1 MALEKFLYFDKKPTN
16 VCWNG
21 TSFPIN
27 PRDIIEC
34 LPAFIKAFIDE
45 KWYKQVPADDT
56 RPVKYTFPATPSFLT
71 PDPMKG
77 LPVRS
82 TDKVTSEMRGKVRP
96 VVVLG
101 DEPET
106 NPYDLGVEDAVV
118 AEEPKIVAT
127 TAIPKAAP
135 VVIVPAPK
143 IEEEK
148 VEEDVDEGDVDE
160 EETTVEL
167 DLPEPPDEKDVQT
180 DPPEADR
187 GPEIPLKSTLRIET
201 RDAIY
206 DRMVGVRD
214 AECPLNPEMM
224 DTFNEFKVKSTRGI
238 MFKALWQYYGFD
250 D

>member
-1 MALEKFLYFDKKPTN
+1 MALEKFVYFDKKPTN

-27 PRDIIEC
+27 PKDIIEC
-34 LPAFIKAFIDE
+34 LPAFIAAFIDE
-45 KWYKQVPADDT
+45 KWYKKVPADDT
-56 RPVKYTFPATPSFLT
+56 RSVKYTFPATPSFLT

-101 DEPET
+101 DEPEI
-106 NPYDLGVEDAVV
+106 NPYDLGVEDAVMD
-118 AEEPKIVAT
+118 EEPKVVAT

-135 VVIVPAPK
+135 AIVIPAPK
-143 IEEEK
+143 VEEEA
-148 VEEDVDEGDVDE
+148 EEEE
-160 EETTVEL
+160 TKEETEETTVEL
-167 DLPEPPDEKDVQT
+167 DLPDPPGEEDVQI
-180 DPPEADR
+180 DPPEANQ
-187 GPEIPLKSTLRIET
+187 GPEIPLKSALRIES
-201 RDAIY
+201 RDGIY
-206 DRMVGVRD
+206 NRMMGVRD

-224 DTFNEFKVKSTRGI
+224 DTFNEFKPKSTRGI

>member
-1 MALEKFLYFDKKPTN
+1 MALEKFLYFDRKPTN

-27 PRDIIEC
+27 PKDIIEC
-34 LPAFIKAFIDE
+34 LPGFIKAFINE
-45 KWYKQVPADDT
+45 KWYKKVPADDT

-82 TDKVTSEMRGKVRP
+82 TDKITSEMRGKVRP

-101 DEPET
+101 DEPEL
-106 NPYDLGVEDAVV
+106 NPYDLGVEDVV
-118 AEEPKIVAT
+118 VDEKPRVVAT

-135 VVIVPAPK
+135 TIVVPAPK
-143 IEEEK
+143 VEEEK
-148 VEEDVDEGDVDE
+148 TEDFDTDEEET

-167 DLPEPPDEKDVQT
+167 DLPAPPDEKDVQV
-180 DPPEADR
+180 DPPEADQ
-187 GPEIPLKSTLRIET
+187 GPGIPLKSALRIEN
-201 RDAIY
+201 RDLIY

-214 AECPLNPEMM
+214 AGCPLNPDMV
-224 DTFNEFKVKSTRGI
+224 DTFSEFRTKSTRGI
-238 MFKALWQYYGFD
+238 MFKALWKYYGFD